1 MNKYLEELKDDL
13 SDVRQRL
20 EYAESSYDDVENSFE
35 EMDIKLDD
43 IKDIIEDESTAEEK
57 VTRIKEILTRKND
70 NK

>member
-20 EYAESSYDDVENSFE
+20 EYAESTYDDVENSFE
-35 EMDIKLDD
+35 EMGIKLDD